1 MFSSP
6 SFPLAERSGTSVLA
20 VDDDGDTAR
29 LLSEYLEDFGMNVE
43 IAQTGAQ
50 MRAFLDRRTFD
61 IVLLDLM
68 LPDETGMDLC
78 TWSKDRNPELPVIM
92 LTADDDAESCIEGL
106 DRGADDYV
114 GKPFQPR
121 ELVARIKAVLRRT
134 NDTGASSGAASAFQ
148 HDPALR
154 RLTVGGG
161 NAITLSDQ
169 ESRLMAALIE
179 HAGVVLS
186 RARLLELVHAPG
198 VDLSDR
204 SVDAAISNIR
214 SKLGEQRSVIRT
226 VRGEGYV
233 LQAPR
238 R

>member
-6 SFPLAERSGTSVLA
+6 PFALAHSATSVLA

-29 LLSEYLEDFGMNVE
+29 LLSEYLQDFGMDVE

-50 MRAFLDRRTFD
+50 MKAFLGRRNFD

-68 LPDETGMDLC
+68 LPDEPGMDLC
-78 TWSKDRNPELPVIM
+78 TWSKDQHPDLPVIM

-106 DRGADDYV
+106 GRGADDYV
-114 GKPFQPR
+114 GKPFQAR

-134 NDTGASSGAASAFQ
+134 TDTSPAAGVASAFR
-148 HDPALR
+148 HDVSLR
-154 RLTVGGG
+154 RFSVAGGAEIALTE
-161 NAITLSDQ
+161 Q
-169 ESRLMAALIE
+169 ESRLVGALIA
-179 HAGVVLS
+179 HAGTMLS
-186 RARLLELVHAPG
+186 RGRLLELMHSPG

-214 SKLGEQRSVIRT
+214 AKLGEQRHVIRT
-226 VRGEGYV
+226 VRGQGYV

>member
-1 MFSSP
+1 MAAHS
-6 SFPLAERSGTSVLA
+6 ATSVLA

-29 LLSEYLEDFGMNVE
+29 LLSEYLQDFGMDVE

-50 MRAFLDRRTFD
+50 MKAFLDRRSFD

-68 LPDETGMDLC
+68 LPDEPGMDLC

-92 LTADDDAESCIEGL
+92 LTADDDAETRIEGL

-134 NDTGASSGAASAFQ
+134 TRTDAAAGTPSAFR

-154 RLTVGGG
+154 RLTVAGSTEI
-161 NAITLSDQ
+161 ALTEQ
-169 ESRLMAALIE
+169 ESRLVGALIE
-179 HAGVVLS
+179 HAGVMLS
-186 RARLLELVHAPG
+186 RSRLLELMHAPG

>member
-1 MFSSP
+1 MFSFPPHPTPSP
-6 SFPLAERSGTSVLA
+6 TSVLA
-20 VDDDGDTAR
+20 VDDDAETGR
-29 LLSEYLEDFGMNVE
+29 LLSEYLRDFGMDVE

-50 MRAFLDRRTFD
+50 MKAFLDRRSYD

-68 LPDETGMDLC
+68 LPDEPGMDLC

-92 LTADDDAESCIEGL
+92 LTADDDAETCIEGL
-106 DRGADDYV
+106 SRGADDYV

-121 ELVARIKAVLRRT
+121 ELVARIKAVVRRRT
-134 NDTGASSGAASAFQ
+134 EGRATASAASAFR

-154 RLTVGGG
+154 RLTVAGGPEI
-161 NAITLSDQ
+161 ALTEQ
-169 ESRLMAALIE
+169 ENRLVGALIE
-179 HAGVVLS
+179 HAGAMLS
-186 RARLLELVHAPG
+186 RARLLDVMHAPG
-198 VDLSDR
+198 VDLCDR

-214 SKLGEQRSVIRT
+214 SKLGDQRSVIRT
-226 VRGEGYV
+226 VRGQGYV